1 MNQEKRIE
9 YLLTL
14 NKELVRELTRFD
26 LTLTNTRLNLG
37 KQQKAFKL
45 LLEIQKVIGYS
56 KSDKELYTE
65 VAELIDSVLG
75 MVATYIF
82 EPIESSPGEFRLLCF
97 HETVEEKV
105 LVPAKL
111 KNLRIPENSGYDD
124 LVLINRQTSHSY
136 SDGILNSITGLSS
149 LIFSPVKYNDSIEIL
164 IITGIKVSDSAFH
177 LDLTQE
183 DLETLGAVNILISS
197 YLRKVELIRLN
208 EKDKFKTEFVSN
220 ISHEFRTPLT
230 LILGL
235 LEQVKNDMSPN
246 LDDKSLD
253 KIEIIINNADRIKQ
267 LINQLLD
274 ISRIETNTER
284 LSVRKLSLGDLIT
297 TIARSFFSL
306 AQKNRI
312 EFRFSFSDSSNESW
326 FDQDKLEKILTNLL
340 SNAFKFTGEK
350 GKVEL
355 SVYVED
361 QGSNT
366 IAVFSISD
374 TGAGIPPG
382 ESQKVFERFYQ
393 VKKGKKDYQ
402 DGTGI
407 GLYMVKIFTELHH
420 GDVSLTSKVNMGSV
434 FTIKIPI
441 NKNAYSND
449 ELFPENE
456 IISKT
461 KNTKGLTSYEI
472 PVTKSVN
479 EKKKIKPVVLIVEDH
494 IDLNSYIESG
504 LIEDF
509 SVLCAYNGKQGL
521 ESAILKI
528 PDLIITDIMMPELD
542 GYEMTTKLKE
552 NDKTRHIPIIML
564 TAKADKISKIEGLEC
579 GADDYMCKPFDMD
592 ELSIKVRNH
601 IETTRC
607 LREKFREDFLT
618 TPDESE
624 IPSPV
629 GDNLVKNVIE
639 LIKVNLQDSD
649 FQVSDI
655 CHELFISRTQLYRK
669 IEALTGYNPG
679 ELMRIIRL
687 KSAAAM
693 FRKGHGNVA
702 QVMYQVGF
710 NNQSNFTKIFRAQF
724 GTTPSAYLRNYQSN

>member
-26 LTLTNTRLNLG
+26 LTLTNTRLNLS

-56 KSDKELYTE
+56 KSDKELYTA

-75 MVATYIF
+75 MAATYIY

-97 HETVEEKV
+97 HETVEEKG
-105 LVPAKL
+105 LAPAKL
-111 KNLRIPENSGYDD
+111 KNLRIPENLGYND
-124 LVLINRQTSHSY
+124 LVLINRQTSNRHSY
-136 SDGILNSITGLSS
+136 EILDSITGLSS
-149 LIFSPVKYNDSIEIL
+149 LIISPVRYNDSTEIL
-164 IITGIKVSDSAFH
+164 IITGIKTSDSFFH

-183 DLETLGAVNILISS
+183 DVKTLEAVNILISS

-235 LEQVKNDMSPN
+235 LDQIKNDMSPN
-246 LDDKSLD
+246 LDDNCLD

-284 LSVRKLSLGDLIT
+284 LSVRKLSLSDLIT

-350 GKVEL
+350 GKIEL

-366 IAVFSISD
+366 IAVFSVSD
-374 TGAGIPPG
+374 TGAGIPQR

-393 VKKGKKDYQ
+393 VKKGKKDYL

-407 GLYMVKIFTELHH
+407 GLYMVKKFTELHH
-420 GDVSLTSKVNMGSV
+420 GDVSLTSKINKGSV
-434 FTIKIPI
+434 FTVKIPI

-456 IISKT
+456 INIKQ
-461 KNTKGLTSYEI
+461 KDIKGLTSYEI

-494 IDLNSYIESG
+494 IDLNSYIQSG
-504 LIEDF
+504 LVEDF
-509 SVLCAYNGKQGL
+509 SVLCAFNGKQGL

-542 GYEMTTKLKE
+542 GYEMTTKLKQ

-579 GADDYMCKPFDMD
+579 GADDYICKPFDMD

-601 IETTRC
+601 IETTRR
-607 LREKFREDFLT
+607 LREKFREDFIT
-618 TPDESE
+618 APDESE
-624 IPSPV
+624 ITSPV
-629 GDNLVKNVIE
+629 GDKLIRNVIE
-639 LIKVNLQDSD
+639 LIKVNIQDSD

-669 IEALTGYNPG
+669 IDALTGYNPG
-679 ELMRIIRL
+679 ELIRIIRL

-693 FRKGHGNVA
+693 FRKGHVNVA
-702 QVMYQVGF
+702 QVMYRIGL
-710 NNQSNFTKIFRAQF
+710 NNQSNFSKIFKEQF
-724 GTTPSAYLRNYQSN
+724 SVSPSNYIRMYETS

>member
-1 MNQEKRIE
+1 M
-9 YLLTL
+9 
-14 NKELVRELTRFD
+14 
-26 LTLTNTRLNLG
+26 
-37 KQQKAFKL
+37 
-45 LLEIQKVIGYS
+45 
-56 KSDKELYTE
+56 
-65 VAELIDSVLG
+65 
-75 MVATYIF
+75 
-82 EPIESSPGEFRLLCF
+82 
-97 HETVEEKV
+97 
-105 LVPAKL
+105 
-111 KNLRIPENSGYDD
+111 
-124 LVLINRQTSHSY
+124 
-136 SDGILNSITGLSS
+136 
-149 LIFSPVKYNDSIEIL
+149 
-164 IITGIKVSDSAFH
+164 
-177 LDLTQE
+177 
-183 DLETLGAVNILISS
+183 
-197 YLRKVELIRLN
+197 
-208 EKDKFKTEFVSN
+208 
-220 ISHEFRTPLT
+220 
-230 LILGL
+230 
-235 LEQVKNDMSPN
+235 
-246 LDDKSLD
+246 
-253 KIEIIINNADRIKQ
+253 
-267 LINQLLD
+267 
-274 ISRIETNTER
+274 
-284 LSVRKLSLGDLIT
+284 
-297 TIARSFFSL
+297 
-306 AQKNRI
+306 
-312 EFRFSFSDSSNESW
+312 
-326 FDQDKLEKILTNLL
+326 
-340 SNAFKFTGEK
+340 
-350 GKVEL
+350 
-355 SVYVED
+355 
-361 QGSNT
+361 
-366 IAVFSISD
+366 
-374 TGAGIPPG
+374 
-382 ESQKVFERFYQ
+382 
-393 VKKGKKDYQ
+393 
-402 DGTGI
+402 
-407 GLYMVKIFTELHH
+407 
-420 GDVSLTSKVNMGSV
+420 
-434 FTIKIPI
+434 
-441 NKNAYSND
+441 
-449 ELFPENE
+449 
-456 IISKT
+456 
-461 KNTKGLTSYEI
+461 
-472 PVTKSVN
+472 
-479 EKKKIKPVVLIVEDH
+479 LIVEDH